1 MEHTKYKDTNK
12 LKVKEIKGWKGESV
26 STCKILLAENSG
38 GRSKKFF

>member
-1 MEHTKYKDTNK
+1 MLQLLNRLRFE
-12 LKVKEIKGWKGESV
+12 GESV